1 MMPAFIIMG
10 CIIYITLQTRQ
21 SRQPVWRNRF
31 EALTVYVGP
40 VARKVYWDVRAIRQW
55 HTRANYRLV
64 YNMWKFRRSL

>member
-1 MMPAFIIMG
+1 MIGALIAISFIIWVS
-10 CIIYITLQTRQ
+10 LQTRE

-40 VARKVYWDVRAIRQW
+40 VARKVYWDVRAVRQW